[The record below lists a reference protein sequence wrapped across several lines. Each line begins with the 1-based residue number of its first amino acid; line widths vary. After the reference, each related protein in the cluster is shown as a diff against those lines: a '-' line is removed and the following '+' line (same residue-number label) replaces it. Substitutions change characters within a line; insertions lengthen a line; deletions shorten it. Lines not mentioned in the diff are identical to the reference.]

1 MFFEREPFNGK
12 RGREQLRVRGAH
24 TTTRETQRDSH
35 EATGAL
41 NALRS
46 IRKELGGVG
55 LNTRVCLRTN
65 HLMNMRKHWFPHH
78 TNKTS
83 W

>member
-1 MFFEREPFNGK
+1 MNLFFEREPFNGK

-46 IRKELGGVG
+46 IRKELGGGGGWPEHKGVFKNQPPNEHEET
-55 LNTRVCLRTN
+55 LVSPS
-65 HLMNMRKHWFPHH
+65 HK
-78 TNKTS
+78 
-83 W
+83 